1 MAIMKWLATARL
13 AVELANIDIVH
24 VAIATMIYS
33 VHILYM
39 YIHCVREPTTLP
51 LAFMPIIASH

>member
-1 MAIMKWLATARL
+1 MQAIMPIMKWLATARL

-39 YIHCVREPTTLP
+39 
-51 LAFMPIIASH
+51 